1 MDSAA
6 RQPGAADGWG
16 AVVGHLAAGEVT
28 LDAARDVVVHIIQ
41 RRNRRSSQVNH
52 HAPGGGDRAEVALRV
67 GRPDGEAV
75 RAFAEGGIRSKRPG
89 TRVVSRDHGNLGA
102 AVENSH
108 HAVCVR
114 CPCKGWRG
122 VVGELAADH
131 RGGGIAHIIRDVGDD
146 RRGGNGIHHD
156 GEARRRTALVP
167 RRIGLADGQDVIA
180 LCQDRRGVA
189 PGAGI
194 ADYHTVQQ
202 HAVVVDGDGIA
213 HRAGAGEGRL
223 VVVGGLAAGQ
233 RAGARADV
241 VNHGADGRRARRGE
255 VNGDAGRRRAAA
267 GLAVEGR
274 GHLKGVQPLAKR
286 GWGIAPVAAAV
297 GSDRRDGR
305 HATVQVDSDLASRL
319 SRTGEGWGGVVGRFA
334 FHVADDWVDVIVDGH
349 DYGYVRK
356 IRKRT
361 GDVVSCINAGTSGS
375 IGRGHGQGRAI
386 LRGRADRNGETAAGR
401 HPGTNDVTATI
412 LNGDECACFGG
423 AGQRCTFWSKAK
435 IARGG
440 WVLGIHRHAQ

>member
-1 MDSAA
+1 M
-6 RQPGAADGWG
+6 
-16 AVVGHLAAGEVT
+16 
-28 LDAARDVVVHIIQ
+28 
-41 RRNRRSSQVNH
+41 
-52 HAPGGGDRAEVALRV
+52 
-67 GRPDGEAV
+67 
-75 RAFAEGGIRSKRPG
+75 RAFAERGVRGKRPG
-89 TRVVSRDHGNLGA
+89 TRVVSRDHGNLRA
-102 AVENSH
+102 AVEDSD
-108 HAVCVR
+108 HAVRIC

-156 GEARRRTALVP
+156 GEARRRTALIS
-167 RRIGLADGQDVIA
+167 RRIGLADGQNVTA
-180 LCQDRRGVA
+180 FWQGRRGVA

-194 ADYHTVQQ
+194 TNHHAVQQ
-202 HAVVVDGDGIA
+202 YAVVVDGDGIT
-213 HRAGAGEGRL
+213 HRAGAGERRL

-233 RAGARADV
+233 RAGARTDV
-241 VNHGADGRRARRGE
+241 VNHGADGRRARRGK
-255 VNGDAGRRRAAA
+255 VNGDAGRRRATA
-267 GLAVEGR
+267 GLAVKGR
-274 GHLKGVQPLAKR
+274 GHLKGVQPFTKR
-286 GWGIAPVAAAV
+286 GWRIAPVAAAV
-297 GSDRRDGR
+297 GGHRRQWR
-305 HATVQVDSDLASRL
+305 RATVLIDGNQTARFG
-319 SRTGEGWGGVVGRFA
+319 RAGKRWRGVVGRFT
-334 FHVADDWVDVIVDGH
+334 FHVADDWVDVIVDRR
-349 DYGYVRK
+349 DDGYIRK

-361 GDVVSCINAGTSGS
+361 GDVISCINAGTSGS

-423 AGQRCTFWSKAK
+423 TGQRCTFWSKAK

>member
-16 AVVGHLAAGEVT
+16 AVVGYLAAGEVT
-28 LDAARDVVVHIIQ
+28 QDAARDVVVHIIQ

-122 VVGELAADH
+122 VVGETTADH

-274 GHLKGVQPLAKR
+274 SHLKGVQPLAKR
-286 GWGIAPVAAAV
+286 GRRIAPVAAAV

-334 FHVADDWVDVIVDGH
+334 FHVANDWVDVIVDRR
-349 DYGYVRK
+349 DDGYIRK
-356 IRKRT
+356 IRLRA
-361 GDVVSCINAGTSGS
+361 GDGVIRNGTFMPGS
-375 IGRGHGQGRAI
+375 ICRGHGQGRAI
-386 LRGRADRNGETAAGR
+386 LLSGADSDGEVTAGGN
-401 HPGTNDVTATI
+401 PGTNDVAITVFHR
-412 LNGDECACFGG
+412 DEASRFGTTG
-423 AGQRCTFWSKAK
+423 
-435 IARGG
+435 
-440 WVLGIHRHAQ
+440 